1 MAEDRAI
8 IPPQGSEY
16 PDILAPPAMEEVK
29 NSISISPPSEDGH
42 DGRMSRMGDGK
53 ISDHEGQA
61 SPSADFPPTATAVD
75 STGTSSS
82 LSPADIESASSGSP
96 PPQSETVDAATGPP
110 MPTINEGEALSSSQG
125 RNILS
130 NRSSA
135 AGAAG
140 LGGGAGLGNPKV
152 GLGAGVVPAVE
163 GAGAMA
169 GAVAAGKAESGPGFQ
184 KMDHKTTFK
193 HFLASLR
200 IFSYSTLSDRFIL
213 AVSVVAAM
221 CSGAAMPCMNIVF
234 GRVFAS
240 FTGYYHQN
248 GRTLTNEDFR
258 NLILECVRYLVY
270 LFVARFIFCYVA
282 YLGFRIVSLR
292 ISATLR
298 LQYMRAVLSMR
309 VSALDALPPG
319 QTAAVVTMLA
329 STLQQGISE
338 RVAIA
343 VQAAAL
349 VVAAL
354 AVAFSHNWELS
365 LVTCSGVVLIAAV
378 YAATTPLLVRAVNAV
393 QACEVRASAAAAE
406 AFVAVRM
413 VAACGAE
420 HKMARRYDGWVDRGA
435 AEGMR
440 LRPVLALQQAP
451 VFFAI
456 YATFALCF
464 WYALKMYMEGR
475 INTPESMIVVL
486 LCVMMLTGSVSTLT
500 TPIAAAARSANAAA
514 VFYRVIDAP
523 RPKTDGLSGPEAAP
537 LASGDLVLTNVN
549 FAYPTRPLTRVLAN
563 LSVRFPAGKTTAIV
577 GPSGSGKSTVVA
589 LLERWYEMDGDP
601 VGNIGVLWL
610 RNGIV
615 AAGGKPLKEID
626 LYWWRSQIGL
636 VQQEPFLFNDSI
648 FQNVAYGLVGTEW
661 EGVGDEEKTK
671 LGYNTPVG
679 DAGIKLS
686 GGQRQRL
693 AIARAIV
700 RRPRILILDEA
711 TSAIDPAGERVVQ
724 AALEN
729 AARGRTTIAIAHRLS
744 TIRRADNIVVVRAGV
759 AVEQGTHEQLMARGD
774 GGVYFGLATAQQ
786 LGGGAAVGGDGSVG
800 GGVEL
805 ADESPEAG
813 GQESADLRLG
823 EEKKEV
829 GERAA
834 EPLEDSGNPG
844 LLRKVKKTTGAEPKI
859 KRGLLGSFG
868 MLLREQMGH
877 WPWYLVMALGAL
889 GGGAS
894 PALQAWLFANL
905 VTLFQL
911 WGDFARLR
919 AAANFWCLMFVM
931 LATGVGISYFALA
944 WSATRLSFYIIP
956 HYRKEYMR
964 NILLKPISFFDD
976 DANSTGALAAR
987 LATDPAQLQ
996 QLLGMNMGF
1005 VAVSILSVVG
1015 CLAISFYFGWKLTA
1029 VTVVTTLPLILG
1041 AAFFR
1046 VRYEKRLEAMGAA
1059 VFAESAKFATEG
1071 VGAFRTV
1078 SSLTLESAICQR
1090 YRLLLEKHV
1099 REALPRSAASTVLF
1113 ALSDSIALL
1122 CMAFVLWYGGKL
1134 MADHEYLPFQYVV
1147 VYIAVLQGGMGAGQW
1162 LSYAPNIAQ
1171 ATVAANRIVDLRS
1184 TKDDDSQLSSLV
1196 RGDLGQGDKGVKLE
1210 FNNVWFRYPT
1220 RDAPVLNGLDL
1231 TVEKGQ
1237 FAAVVGPSGS
1247 GKTTVIS
1254 LLERFYNATTGSI
1267 SYNGVEISHLC
1278 LRDYRREISLVA
1290 QEACIFDGSIRENI
1304 LLGVEEDQMPAKKLE
1319 EALIQ
1324 ACCDAEIHDFI
1335 TSLPEG
1341 YESVVGTKGVTLS
1354 GGQKQR
1360 LAIARALVRNP
1371 RLLLLDEATSSLDSE
1386 TEKAVQ
1392 AVFEK
1397 TKGSRTM
1404 IVVAHRLA
1412 TVQNADVIFVLG
1424 EGKVVEKGNHASL
1437 LKKKGVYYQMFAP
1450 QVGDVDNNLNR
1461 ADAIISKTH
1470 PSQLEHLDLLVLP
1483 ELAFTGCNFKSL
1495 NEISPFLELSGFGIS
1510 SLWARTTALKH
1521 NCHVVVGYPE
1531 KVDVEPIWPTS
1542 PEYYNSCIMVD
1553 GEGETVGNYRKSFLD
1568 VDERWALEGRD
1579 GFFDEEVDGLG
1590 VIAMGI
1596 CSDINPYKME
1606 APWASFE
1613 FAYHALDSEA
1623 RLVIVTMSW
1632 PTQEDI
1638 GQYSCQPSEPDMAM
1652 VVYWTERLEP
1662 LIRAENDE
1670 ETIVVFCNR
1679 TGTEGDMTYA
1689 GSSAVL
1695 GIKDGEISIYGI
1707 LGRGVKE
1714 LLVVDT
1720 DDPPLA
1726 KLVDSARST
1735 AFETTESTPSPLEQ
1749 DFAALAP
1756 EPLRLTRT
1764 KSPVPS
1770 QEPLK
1775 DSSSNFLKVP
1785 KSSSD
1790 PNHAPQ
1796 KSLPDPKLGAKPV
1809 VAPLHTSFSS
1819 HQTPAMPRPNSHSSQ
1834 QNSPDTTNET
1844 PQTAKLEA
1852 ARLTSPVDQRGPS
1865 IGMRRSAAAQCL
1877 TIDTHVDT
1885 MYRKVTKAEPASAPS
1900 RSHQPGSALSPA
1912 VRLPKSSVL
1921 ISPPLPSDLSSI
1933 NSPLLETPTGPSPLP
1948 DDLRPKWD
1956 FSADSSQYLAGLKP
1970 LSPSRFGRT
1979 HPTTTGFLTSPRT
1992 PETPYPELF
2001 EDAPQEDYSGVW
2013 RRRGKDSSALE
2024 AATDERP
2031 GTRSR
2036 TGSESYRKI
2045 SKTPQPF
2052 KTRDGDDESRRPTE
2066 KFVGDIRHS
2075 SSTPR
2080 RSKGGGRASPRQEL
2094 LKSYRNR
2101 GSDSTCIPIAASPS
2115 VFQTRF
2121 EPEDIRIPP
2130 KSQRTTP
2137 TPMRQKEK
2145 GSISVPTSPGAQL
2158 PHRVRSPP
2166 QQRALRPAPSLPQLT
2181 QKRSKSPA
2189 NLEPPPDLPR
2199 RSKSPQGRSTPS
2211 HATRPDHGGSEVQK
2225 RNGAARARNRSS
2237 TACAASGPMIPPQAA
2252 ETPAQQG
2259 SQIARPHTSQGTR
2272 GRVSPFP
2279 VLPRHARQ
2287 ASQSAAEM
2295 PSMERSSRRS
2305 RSRGEASRTTRG
2317 RSSPRAFGDGAA
2329 DDDEIVATISK
2340 VTRGCPAHSSAA
2352 RGDTAGVHLAADGQM
2367 YSIAFSEGFQSLADV
2382 IVPRVRDGRVVV
2394 EKKRT

>member
-200 IFSYSTLSDRFIL
+200 IFSYSTLGDRFIL
-213 AVSVVAAM
+213 AVSVFAAM

-549 FAYPTRPLTRVLAN
+549 FAYPTRPLARVLTN
-563 LSVRFPAGKTTAIV
+563 LSLRFPAGKTTAIV

-671 LGYNTPVG
+671 LVEEACREAFAEEFITRLPEGYNTPVG

-786 LGGGAAVGGDGSVG
+786 LGGGAAGGGDGSVG

-805 ADESPEAG
+805 ADKSPEADG
-813 GQESADLRLG
+813 HESADLRLG
-823 EEKKEV
+823 EEKEEV

-834 EPLEDSGNPG
+834 ETLGHSGNPG
-844 LLRKVKKTTGAEPKI
+844 LLRKMNKSTGAEPKK

-976 DANSTGALAAR
+976 DANSAGALAAR

-1059 VFAESAKFATEG
+1059 VFAESAKFATES

-1078 SSLTLESAICQR
+1078 SSLTLERAICQR

-1220 RDAPVLNGLDL
+1220 RDVPVLNGLDL

-1278 LRDYRREISLVA
+1278 LPDYLREISLVA

-1341 YESVVGTKGVTLS
+1341 YESVVGTKGVALS

-1424 EGKVVEKGNHASL
+1424 EGKVVEKGNHATL
-1437 LKKKGVYYQMFAP
+1437 LKMRGIYYQMC
-1450 QVGDVDNNLNR
+1450 Q
-1461 ADAIISKTH
+1461 
-1470 PSQLEHLDLLVLP
+1470 SQ
-1483 ELAFTGCNFKSL
+1483 
-1495 NEISPFLELSGFGIS
+1495 
-1510 SLWARTTALKH
+1510 
-1521 NCHVVVGYPE
+1521 
-1531 KVDVEPIWPTS
+1531 
-1542 PEYYNSCIMVD
+1542 
-1553 GEGETVGNYRKSFLD
+1553 
-1568 VDERWALEGRD
+1568 
-1579 GFFDEEVDGLG
+1579 
-1590 VIAMGI
+1590 
-1596 CSDINPYKME
+1596 
-1606 APWASFE
+1606 
-1613 FAYHALDSEA
+1613 ALD
-1623 RLVIVTMSW
+1623 
-1632 PTQEDI
+1632 
-1638 GQYSCQPSEPDMAM
+1638 G
-1652 VVYWTERLEP
+1652 
-1662 LIRAENDE
+1662 
-1670 ETIVVFCNR
+1670 
-1679 TGTEGDMTYA
+1679 
-1689 GSSAVL
+1689 
-1695 GIKDGEISIYGI
+1695 
-1707 LGRGVKE
+1707 
-1714 LLVVDT
+1714 
-1720 DDPPLA
+1720 
-1726 KLVDSARST
+1726 
-1735 AFETTESTPSPLEQ
+1735 
-1749 DFAALAP
+1749 
-1756 EPLRLTRT
+1756 
-1764 KSPVPS
+1764 
-1770 QEPLK
+1770 
-1775 DSSSNFLKVP
+1775 
-1785 KSSSD
+1785 
-1790 PNHAPQ
+1790 
-1796 KSLPDPKLGAKPV
+1796 
-1809 VAPLHTSFSS
+1809 
-1819 HQTPAMPRPNSHSSQ
+1819 
-1834 QNSPDTTNET
+1834 
-1844 PQTAKLEA
+1844 
-1852 ARLTSPVDQRGPS
+1852 
-1865 IGMRRSAAAQCL
+1865 
-1877 TIDTHVDT
+1877 
-1885 MYRKVTKAEPASAPS
+1885 
-1900 RSHQPGSALSPA
+1900 
-1912 VRLPKSSVL
+1912 
-1921 ISPPLPSDLSSI
+1921 
-1933 NSPLLETPTGPSPLP
+1933 
-1948 DDLRPKWD
+1948 
-1956 FSADSSQYLAGLKP
+1956 
-1970 LSPSRFGRT
+1970 
-1979 HPTTTGFLTSPRT
+1979 
-1992 PETPYPELF
+1992 
-2001 EDAPQEDYSGVW
+2001 
-2013 RRRGKDSSALE
+2013 
-2024 AATDERP
+2024 
-2031 GTRSR
+2031 
-2036 TGSESYRKI
+2036 
-2045 SKTPQPF
+2045 
-2052 KTRDGDDESRRPTE
+2052 
-2066 KFVGDIRHS
+2066 
-2075 SSTPR
+2075 
-2080 RSKGGGRASPRQEL
+2080 
-2094 LKSYRNR
+2094 
-2101 GSDSTCIPIAASPS
+2101 
-2115 VFQTRF
+2115 
-2121 EPEDIRIPP
+2121 
-2130 KSQRTTP
+2130 
-2137 TPMRQKEK
+2137 
-2145 GSISVPTSPGAQL
+2145 
-2158 PHRVRSPP
+2158 
-2166 QQRALRPAPSLPQLT
+2166 
-2181 QKRSKSPA
+2181 
-2189 NLEPPPDLPR
+2189 
-2199 RSKSPQGRSTPS
+2199 
-2211 HATRPDHGGSEVQK
+2211 
-2225 RNGAARARNRSS
+2225 
-2237 TACAASGPMIPPQAA
+2237 
-2252 ETPAQQG
+2252 
-2259 SQIARPHTSQGTR
+2259 
-2272 GRVSPFP
+2272 
-2279 VLPRHARQ
+2279 
-2287 ASQSAAEM
+2287 
-2295 PSMERSSRRS
+2295 
-2305 RSRGEASRTTRG
+2305 
-2317 RSSPRAFGDGAA
+2317 
-2329 DDDEIVATISK
+2329 
-2340 VTRGCPAHSSAA
+2340 
-2352 RGDTAGVHLAADGQM
+2352 
-2367 YSIAFSEGFQSLADV
+2367 
-2382 IVPRVRDGRVVV
+2382 
-2394 EKKRT
+2394 

>member
-200 IFSYSTLSDRFIL
+200 IFSYSTLGDRFIL
-213 AVSVVAAM
+213 AVSVFAAM

-338 RVAIA
+338 RAAIA

-549 FAYPTRPLTRVLAN
+549 FAYPTRPLARVLTN
-563 LSVRFPAGKTTAIV
+563 LSLRFPAGKTTAIV

-671 LGYNTPVG
+671 LVEEACREAFAEEFITRLPEGYNTLVG

-786 LGGGAAVGGDGSVG
+786 LGGGAAGGDDGSVG

-805 ADESPEAG
+805 GDESAEAG

-829 GERAA
+829 GKRVA
-834 EPLEDSGNPG
+834 ETLGHSGNPG
-844 LLRKVKKTTGAEPKI
+844 LLRKVKKTTGAESKK

-1059 VFAESAKFATEG
+1059 VFAESAKFATEC

-1210 FNNVWFRYPT
+1210 FKNVWFRYPT

-1341 YESVVGTKGVTLS
+1341 YESVVGTKGVALS

-1437 LKKKGVYYQMFAP
+1437 LKKKGVYYQMGTSNVCPVNA
-1450 QVGDVDNNLNR
+1450 
-1461 ADAIISKTH
+1461 
-1470 PSQLEHLDLLVLP
+1470 LD
-1483 ELAFTGCNFKSL
+1483 ETILAFLDALLSPTAAVRDLSREEPRPSLITGWK
-1495 NEISPFLELSGFGIS
+1495 
-1510 SLWARTTALKH
+1510 T
-1521 NCHVVVGYPE
+1521 
-1531 KVDVEPIWPTS
+1531 
-1542 PEYYNSCIMVD
+1542 
-1553 GEGETVGNYRKSFLD
+1553 
-1568 VDERWALEGRD
+1568 
-1579 GFFDEEVDGLG
+1579 GLG
-1590 VIAMGI
+1590 
-1596 CSDINPYKME
+1596 
-1606 APWASFE
+1606 
-1613 FAYHALDSEA
+1613 
-1623 RLVIVTMSW
+1623 
-1632 PTQEDI
+1632 
-1638 GQYSCQPSEPDMAM
+1638 
-1652 VVYWTERLEP
+1652 
-1662 LIRAENDE
+1662 
-1670 ETIVVFCNR
+1670 
-1679 TGTEGDMTYA
+1679 
-1689 GSSAVL
+1689 
-1695 GIKDGEISIYGI
+1695 
-1707 LGRGVKE
+1707 
-1714 LLVVDT
+1714 
-1720 DDPPLA
+1720 
-1726 KLVDSARST
+1726 
-1735 AFETTESTPSPLEQ
+1735 
-1749 DFAALAP
+1749 
-1756 EPLRLTRT
+1756 
-1764 KSPVPS
+1764 
-1770 QEPLK
+1770 
-1775 DSSSNFLKVP
+1775 
-1785 KSSSD
+1785 
-1790 PNHAPQ
+1790 
-1796 KSLPDPKLGAKPV
+1796 
-1809 VAPLHTSFSS
+1809 
-1819 HQTPAMPRPNSHSSQ
+1819 
-1834 QNSPDTTNET
+1834 
-1844 PQTAKLEA
+1844 
-1852 ARLTSPVDQRGPS
+1852 
-1865 IGMRRSAAAQCL
+1865 
-1877 TIDTHVDT
+1877 
-1885 MYRKVTKAEPASAPS
+1885 
-1900 RSHQPGSALSPA
+1900 
-1912 VRLPKSSVL
+1912 
-1921 ISPPLPSDLSSI
+1921 
-1933 NSPLLETPTGPSPLP
+1933 
-1948 DDLRPKWD
+1948 
-1956 FSADSSQYLAGLKP
+1956 
-1970 LSPSRFGRT
+1970 
-1979 HPTTTGFLTSPRT
+1979 
-1992 PETPYPELF
+1992 
-2001 EDAPQEDYSGVW
+2001 
-2013 RRRGKDSSALE
+2013 
-2024 AATDERP
+2024 
-2031 GTRSR
+2031 
-2036 TGSESYRKI
+2036 
-2045 SKTPQPF
+2045 F
-2052 KTRDGDDESRRPTE
+2052 KT
-2066 KFVGDIRHS
+2066 
-2075 SSTPR
+2075 
-2080 RSKGGGRASPRQEL
+2080 GRAA
-2094 LKSYRNR
+2094 Y
-2101 GSDSTCIPIAASPS
+2101 GCI
-2115 VFQTRF
+2115 
-2121 EPEDIRIPP
+2121 
-2130 KSQRTTP
+2130 
-2137 TPMRQKEK
+2137 
-2145 GSISVPTSPGAQL
+2145 
-2158 PHRVRSPP
+2158 
-2166 QQRALRPAPSLPQLT
+2166 
-2181 QKRSKSPA
+2181 
-2189 NLEPPPDLPR
+2189 
-2199 RSKSPQGRSTPS
+2199 
-2211 HATRPDHGGSEVQK
+2211 
-2225 RNGAARARNRSS
+2225 
-2237 TACAASGPMIPPQAA
+2237 
-2252 ETPAQQG
+2252 
-2259 SQIARPHTSQGTR
+2259 
-2272 GRVSPFP
+2272 
-2279 VLPRHARQ
+2279 
-2287 ASQSAAEM
+2287 
-2295 PSMERSSRRS
+2295 
-2305 RSRGEASRTTRG
+2305 
-2317 RSSPRAFGDGAA
+2317 
-2329 DDDEIVATISK
+2329 
-2340 VTRGCPAHSSAA
+2340 
-2352 RGDTAGVHLAADGQM
+2352 
-2367 YSIAFSEGFQSLADV
+2367 
-2382 IVPRVRDGRVVV
+2382 
-2394 EKKRT
+2394 

>member
-8 IPPQGSEY
+8 IPPQGSEN

-42 DGRMSRMGDGK
+42 DGRMSCMGDGK

-61 SPSADFPPTATAVD
+61 SASADFPPTATAVD

-82 LSPADIESASSGSP
+82 LSLADTESASSGSP
-96 PPQSETVDAATGPP
+96 PPQSETVDTATGPP
-110 MPTINEGEALSSSQG
+110 MPTINEGEALSSSAPNSPHEGTKNAANGISATTPSPLQPLQSNPVIPSTQSSSATLAPGTTSQG

-135 AGAAG
+135 AGAAR
-140 LGGGAGLGNPKV
+140 LGVGAGLGNPKV
-152 GLGAGVVPAVE
+152 GLGAGVLPAAE
-163 GAGAMA
+163 GAGVMA

-193 HFLASLR
+193 HFLA
-200 IFSYSTLSDRFIL
+200 I
-213 AVSVVAAM
+213 
-221 CSGAAMPCMNIVF
+221 F

-319 QTAAVVTMLA
+319 QTAAV
-329 STLQQGISE
+329 
-338 RVAIA
+338 
-343 VQAAAL
+343 
-349 VVAAL
+349 
-354 AVAFSHNWELS
+354 
-365 LVTCSGVVLIAAV
+365 
-378 YAATTPLLVRAVNAV
+378 
-393 QACEVRASAAAAE
+393 
-406 AFVAVRM
+406 
-413 VAACGAE
+413 
-420 HKMARRYDGWVDRGA
+420 
-435 AEGMR
+435 
-440 LRPVLALQQAP
+440 
-451 VFFAI
+451 
-456 YATFALCF
+456 
-464 WYALKMYMEGR
+464 MYMEGR

-523 RPKTDGLSGPEAAP
+523 RPKTGGLSGPEAAP

-786 LGGGAAVGGDGSVG
+786 LGGGAAGGGDGSVG

-829 GERAA
+829 GERVA
-834 EPLEDSGNPG
+834 ETLGHSGNPG
-844 LLRKVKKTTGAEPKI
+844 LLRKVKKTTGAEPKK

-911 WGDFARLR
+911 WGDFAKLR

-964 NILLKPISFFDD
+964 NMLLKPISFFDD

-1005 VAVSILSVVG
+1005 VAVSVLSVVG

-1231 TVEKGQ
+1231 TVRSYAVKLKHKQSTCLVLIANSQVEKGQ

-1341 YESVVGTKGVTLS
+1341 YESVVGTKGVALS
-1354 GGQKQR
+1354 GGQRQR

-1437 LKKKGVYYQMFAP
+1437 LKKKGVYYQMS
-1450 QVGDVDNNLNR
+1450 DVTAWPKPET
-1461 ADAIISKTH
+1461 ADA
-1470 PSQLEHLDLLVLP
+1470 
-1483 ELAFTGCNFKSL
+1483 
-1495 NEISPFLELSGFGIS
+1495 
-1510 SLWARTTALKH
+1510 
-1521 NCHVVVGYPE
+1521 
-1531 KVDVEPIWPTS
+1531 
-1542 PEYYNSCIMVD
+1542 YYKN
-1553 GEGETVGNYRKSFLD
+1553 
-1568 VDERWALEGRD
+1568 
-1579 GFFDEEVDGLG
+1579 
-1590 VIAMGI
+1590 
-1596 CSDINPYKME
+1596 
-1606 APWASFE
+1606 
-1613 FAYHALDSEA
+1613 
-1623 RLVIVTMSW
+1623 
-1632 PTQEDI
+1632 
-1638 GQYSCQPSEPDMAM
+1638 
-1652 VVYWTERLEP
+1652 
-1662 LIRAENDE
+1662 
-1670 ETIVVFCNR
+1670 
-1679 TGTEGDMTYA
+1679 
-1689 GSSAVL
+1689 
-1695 GIKDGEISIYGI
+1695 
-1707 LGRGVKE
+1707 
-1714 LLVVDT
+1714 
-1720 DDPPLA
+1720 
-1726 KLVDSARST
+1726 
-1735 AFETTESTPSPLEQ
+1735 
-1749 DFAALAP
+1749 
-1756 EPLRLTRT
+1756 
-1764 KSPVPS
+1764 
-1770 QEPLK
+1770 
-1775 DSSSNFLKVP
+1775 
-1785 KSSSD
+1785 
-1790 PNHAPQ
+1790 
-1796 KSLPDPKLGAKPV
+1796 
-1809 VAPLHTSFSS
+1809 
-1819 HQTPAMPRPNSHSSQ
+1819 
-1834 QNSPDTTNET
+1834 
-1844 PQTAKLEA
+1844 
-1852 ARLTSPVDQRGPS
+1852 
-1865 IGMRRSAAAQCL
+1865 
-1877 TIDTHVDT
+1877 
-1885 MYRKVTKAEPASAPS
+1885 
-1900 RSHQPGSALSPA
+1900 
-1912 VRLPKSSVL
+1912 
-1921 ISPPLPSDLSSI
+1921 
-1933 NSPLLETPTGPSPLP
+1933 
-1948 DDLRPKWD
+1948 
-1956 FSADSSQYLAGLKP
+1956 
-1970 LSPSRFGRT
+1970 
-1979 HPTTTGFLTSPRT
+1979 
-1992 PETPYPELF
+1992 
-2001 EDAPQEDYSGVW
+2001 
-2013 RRRGKDSSALE
+2013 
-2024 AATDERP
+2024 
-2031 GTRSR
+2031 
-2036 TGSESYRKI
+2036 
-2045 SKTPQPF
+2045 
-2052 KTRDGDDESRRPTE
+2052 
-2066 KFVGDIRHS
+2066 
-2075 SSTPR
+2075 
-2080 RSKGGGRASPRQEL
+2080 
-2094 LKSYRNR
+2094 
-2101 GSDSTCIPIAASPS
+2101 
-2115 VFQTRF
+2115 
-2121 EPEDIRIPP
+2121 
-2130 KSQRTTP
+2130 
-2137 TPMRQKEK
+2137 
-2145 GSISVPTSPGAQL
+2145 
-2158 PHRVRSPP
+2158 
-2166 QQRALRPAPSLPQLT
+2166 
-2181 QKRSKSPA
+2181 
-2189 NLEPPPDLPR
+2189 
-2199 RSKSPQGRSTPS
+2199 
-2211 HATRPDHGGSEVQK
+2211 
-2225 RNGAARARNRSS
+2225 
-2237 TACAASGPMIPPQAA
+2237 
-2252 ETPAQQG
+2252 
-2259 SQIARPHTSQGTR
+2259 
-2272 GRVSPFP
+2272 
-2279 VLPRHARQ
+2279 
-2287 ASQSAAEM
+2287 
-2295 PSMERSSRRS
+2295 
-2305 RSRGEASRTTRG
+2305 
-2317 RSSPRAFGDGAA
+2317 
-2329 DDDEIVATISK
+2329 TIS
-2340 VTRGCPAHSSAA
+2340 
-2352 RGDTAGVHLAADGQM
+2352 
-2367 YSIAFSEGFQSLADV
+2367 
-2382 IVPRVRDGRVVV
+2382 
-2394 EKKRT
+2394 

>member
-338 RVAIA
+338 RAAIA

-549 FAYPTRPLTRVLAN
+549 FAYPTRPLARVLTN
-563 LSVRFPAGKTTAIV
+563 LSLRFPAGKTTAIV

-671 LGYNTPVG
+671 LVEEACREAFAEEFITRLPEGYNTLVG

-786 LGGGAAVGGDGSVG
+786 LGGGAGGGGDGSVG

-805 ADESPEAG
+805 GDESAEAG

-829 GERAA
+829 GKRVA
-834 EPLEDSGNPG
+834 ETLGHSGNPG
-844 LLRKVKKTTGAEPKI
+844 LLRKVKKTTGAESKK

-1184 TKDDDSQLSSLV
+1184 TGDDDSQLSSLV
-1196 RGDLGQGDKGVKLE
+1196 RGDLDQGDKGVKLE
-1210 FNNVWFRYPT
+1210 FKNVWFRYPT

-1341 YESVVGTKGVTLS
+1341 YESVVGTKGVALS

-1371 RLLLLDEATSSLDSE
+1371 KLLLLDEATSSLDSE

-1437 LKKKGVYYQMFAP
+1437 LKKKGVYYQMC
-1450 QVGDVDNNLNR
+1450 Q
-1461 ADAIISKTH
+1461 
-1470 PSQLEHLDLLVLP
+1470 SQLLD
-1483 ELAFTGCNFKSL
+1483 
-1495 NEISPFLELSGFGIS
+1495 
-1510 SLWARTTALKH
+1510 R
-1521 NCHVVVGYPE
+1521 
-1531 KVDVEPIWPTS
+1531 
-1542 PEYYNSCIMVD
+1542 
-1553 GEGETVGNYRKSFLD
+1553 
-1568 VDERWALEGRD
+1568 
-1579 GFFDEEVDGLG
+1579 
-1590 VIAMGI
+1590 
-1596 CSDINPYKME
+1596 
-1606 APWASFE
+1606 
-1613 FAYHALDSEA
+1613 
-1623 RLVIVTMSW
+1623 
-1632 PTQEDI
+1632 
-1638 GQYSCQPSEPDMAM
+1638 
-1652 VVYWTERLEP
+1652 
-1662 LIRAENDE
+1662 
-1670 ETIVVFCNR
+1670 
-1679 TGTEGDMTYA
+1679 
-1689 GSSAVL
+1689 
-1695 GIKDGEISIYGI
+1695 
-1707 LGRGVKE
+1707 
-1714 LLVVDT
+1714 
-1720 DDPPLA
+1720 
-1726 KLVDSARST
+1726 
-1735 AFETTESTPSPLEQ
+1735 
-1749 DFAALAP
+1749 
-1756 EPLRLTRT
+1756 
-1764 KSPVPS
+1764 
-1770 QEPLK
+1770 
-1775 DSSSNFLKVP
+1775 
-1785 KSSSD
+1785 
-1790 PNHAPQ
+1790 
-1796 KSLPDPKLGAKPV
+1796 
-1809 VAPLHTSFSS
+1809 
-1819 HQTPAMPRPNSHSSQ
+1819 
-1834 QNSPDTTNET
+1834 
-1844 PQTAKLEA
+1844 
-1852 ARLTSPVDQRGPS
+1852 
-1865 IGMRRSAAAQCL
+1865 
-1877 TIDTHVDT
+1877 
-1885 MYRKVTKAEPASAPS
+1885 
-1900 RSHQPGSALSPA
+1900 
-1912 VRLPKSSVL
+1912 
-1921 ISPPLPSDLSSI
+1921 
-1933 NSPLLETPTGPSPLP
+1933 
-1948 DDLRPKWD
+1948 
-1956 FSADSSQYLAGLKP
+1956 
-1970 LSPSRFGRT
+1970 
-1979 HPTTTGFLTSPRT
+1979 
-1992 PETPYPELF
+1992 
-2001 EDAPQEDYSGVW
+2001 
-2013 RRRGKDSSALE
+2013 
-2024 AATDERP
+2024 
-2031 GTRSR
+2031 
-2036 TGSESYRKI
+2036 
-2045 SKTPQPF
+2045 
-2052 KTRDGDDESRRPTE
+2052 
-2066 KFVGDIRHS
+2066 
-2075 SSTPR
+2075 
-2080 RSKGGGRASPRQEL
+2080 
-2094 LKSYRNR
+2094 
-2101 GSDSTCIPIAASPS
+2101 
-2115 VFQTRF
+2115 
-2121 EPEDIRIPP
+2121 
-2130 KSQRTTP
+2130 
-2137 TPMRQKEK
+2137 
-2145 GSISVPTSPGAQL
+2145 
-2158 PHRVRSPP
+2158 
-2166 QQRALRPAPSLPQLT
+2166 
-2181 QKRSKSPA
+2181 
-2189 NLEPPPDLPR
+2189 
-2199 RSKSPQGRSTPS
+2199 
-2211 HATRPDHGGSEVQK
+2211 
-2225 RNGAARARNRSS
+2225 
-2237 TACAASGPMIPPQAA
+2237 
-2252 ETPAQQG
+2252 
-2259 SQIARPHTSQGTR
+2259 
-2272 GRVSPFP
+2272 
-2279 VLPRHARQ
+2279 
-2287 ASQSAAEM
+2287 
-2295 PSMERSSRRS
+2295 
-2305 RSRGEASRTTRG
+2305 
-2317 RSSPRAFGDGAA
+2317 
-2329 DDDEIVATISK
+2329 
-2340 VTRGCPAHSSAA
+2340 
-2352 RGDTAGVHLAADGQM
+2352 
-2367 YSIAFSEGFQSLADV
+2367 
-2382 IVPRVRDGRVVV
+2382 
-2394 EKKRT
+2394 

>member
-354 AVAFSHNWELS
+354 AVAFSRNWELS

-406 AFVAVRM
+406 AFAAVRM

-435 AEGMR
+435 VEGMR

-549 FAYPTRPLTRVLAN
+549 FAYPTRPLARVLTN
-563 LSVRFPAGKTTAIV
+563 LSLRFPAGKTTAIV

-671 LGYNTPVG
+671 LGYNTLVG

-786 LGGGAAVGGDGSVG
+786 LGGGAAGGDDGSVG

-805 ADESPEAG
+805 GDESAEAG

-829 GERAA
+829 GKRVA
-834 EPLEDSGNPG
+834 ETLGHSGNPG
-844 LLRKVKKTTGAEPKI
+844 LLRKVKKTTGAESKK

-1059 VFAESAKFATEG
+1059 VFAESAKFATEC

-1210 FNNVWFRYPT
+1210 FKNVWFRYPT

-1341 YESVVGTKGVTLS
+1341 YESVVGTKGVALS

-1437 LKKKGVYYQMFAP
+1437 LKKKGVYYQMQGTSNVCPVNA
-1450 QVGDVDNNLNR
+1450 
-1461 ADAIISKTH
+1461 
-1470 PSQLEHLDLLVLP
+1470 LD
-1483 ELAFTGCNFKSL
+1483 ETILAFLDALLSPTAAVRDLSREEPRPSLITGWK
-1495 NEISPFLELSGFGIS
+1495 
-1510 SLWARTTALKH
+1510 T
-1521 NCHVVVGYPE
+1521 
-1531 KVDVEPIWPTS
+1531 
-1542 PEYYNSCIMVD
+1542 
-1553 GEGETVGNYRKSFLD
+1553 
-1568 VDERWALEGRD
+1568 
-1579 GFFDEEVDGLG
+1579 GLG
-1590 VIAMGI
+1590 
-1596 CSDINPYKME
+1596 
-1606 APWASFE
+1606 
-1613 FAYHALDSEA
+1613 
-1623 RLVIVTMSW
+1623 
-1632 PTQEDI
+1632 
-1638 GQYSCQPSEPDMAM
+1638 
-1652 VVYWTERLEP
+1652 
-1662 LIRAENDE
+1662 
-1670 ETIVVFCNR
+1670 
-1679 TGTEGDMTYA
+1679 
-1689 GSSAVL
+1689 
-1695 GIKDGEISIYGI
+1695 
-1707 LGRGVKE
+1707 
-1714 LLVVDT
+1714 
-1720 DDPPLA
+1720 
-1726 KLVDSARST
+1726 
-1735 AFETTESTPSPLEQ
+1735 
-1749 DFAALAP
+1749 
-1756 EPLRLTRT
+1756 
-1764 KSPVPS
+1764 
-1770 QEPLK
+1770 
-1775 DSSSNFLKVP
+1775 
-1785 KSSSD
+1785 
-1790 PNHAPQ
+1790 
-1796 KSLPDPKLGAKPV
+1796 
-1809 VAPLHTSFSS
+1809 
-1819 HQTPAMPRPNSHSSQ
+1819 
-1834 QNSPDTTNET
+1834 
-1844 PQTAKLEA
+1844 
-1852 ARLTSPVDQRGPS
+1852 
-1865 IGMRRSAAAQCL
+1865 
-1877 TIDTHVDT
+1877 
-1885 MYRKVTKAEPASAPS
+1885 
-1900 RSHQPGSALSPA
+1900 
-1912 VRLPKSSVL
+1912 
-1921 ISPPLPSDLSSI
+1921 
-1933 NSPLLETPTGPSPLP
+1933 
-1948 DDLRPKWD
+1948 
-1956 FSADSSQYLAGLKP
+1956 
-1970 LSPSRFGRT
+1970 
-1979 HPTTTGFLTSPRT
+1979 
-1992 PETPYPELF
+1992 
-2001 EDAPQEDYSGVW
+2001 
-2013 RRRGKDSSALE
+2013 
-2024 AATDERP
+2024 
-2031 GTRSR
+2031 
-2036 TGSESYRKI
+2036 
-2045 SKTPQPF
+2045 F
-2052 KTRDGDDESRRPTE
+2052 KT
-2066 KFVGDIRHS
+2066 
-2075 SSTPR
+2075 
-2080 RSKGGGRASPRQEL
+2080 GRAA
-2094 LKSYRNR
+2094 Y
-2101 GSDSTCIPIAASPS
+2101 GCI
-2115 VFQTRF
+2115 
-2121 EPEDIRIPP
+2121 
-2130 KSQRTTP
+2130 
-2137 TPMRQKEK
+2137 
-2145 GSISVPTSPGAQL
+2145 
-2158 PHRVRSPP
+2158 
-2166 QQRALRPAPSLPQLT
+2166 
-2181 QKRSKSPA
+2181 
-2189 NLEPPPDLPR
+2189 
-2199 RSKSPQGRSTPS
+2199 
-2211 HATRPDHGGSEVQK
+2211 
-2225 RNGAARARNRSS
+2225 
-2237 TACAASGPMIPPQAA
+2237 
-2252 ETPAQQG
+2252 
-2259 SQIARPHTSQGTR
+2259 
-2272 GRVSPFP
+2272 
-2279 VLPRHARQ
+2279 
-2287 ASQSAAEM
+2287 
-2295 PSMERSSRRS
+2295 
-2305 RSRGEASRTTRG
+2305 
-2317 RSSPRAFGDGAA
+2317 
-2329 DDDEIVATISK
+2329 
-2340 VTRGCPAHSSAA
+2340 
-2352 RGDTAGVHLAADGQM
+2352 
-2367 YSIAFSEGFQSLADV
+2367 
-2382 IVPRVRDGRVVV
+2382 
-2394 EKKRT
+2394 

>member
-42 DGRMSRMGDGK
+42 DSRMSRMGDGK

-200 IFSYSTLSDRFIL
+200 IFSYSTLGDRFIL
-213 AVSVVAAM
+213 AVSVFAAM

-338 RVAIA
+338 RAAIA

-549 FAYPTRPLTRVLAN
+549 FAYPTRPLARVLTN
-563 LSVRFPAGKTTAIV
+563 LSLRFPAGKTTAIV

-671 LGYNTPVG
+671 LVEEACREAFAEEFITRLPEGYNTLVG

-786 LGGGAAVGGDGSVG
+786 LGGGAAGGDDGSVG

-805 ADESPEAG
+805 GDESAEAG

-829 GERAA
+829 GKRVA
-834 EPLEDSGNPG
+834 ETLGHSGNPG
-844 LLRKVKKTTGAEPKI
+844 LLRKVKKTTGAESKK

-1059 VFAESAKFATEG
+1059 VFAESAKFATEC

-1210 FNNVWFRYPT
+1210 FKNVWFRYPT

-1341 YESVVGTKGVTLS
+1341 YESVVGTKGVALS

-1437 LKKKGVYYQMFAP
+1437 LKKKGVYYQMQGTSNVCPVNA
-1450 QVGDVDNNLNR
+1450 
-1461 ADAIISKTH
+1461 
-1470 PSQLEHLDLLVLP
+1470 LD
-1483 ELAFTGCNFKSL
+1483 ETILAFLDALLSPTAAVRDLSREEPRPSLITGWK
-1495 NEISPFLELSGFGIS
+1495 
-1510 SLWARTTALKH
+1510 T
-1521 NCHVVVGYPE
+1521 
-1531 KVDVEPIWPTS
+1531 
-1542 PEYYNSCIMVD
+1542 
-1553 GEGETVGNYRKSFLD
+1553 
-1568 VDERWALEGRD
+1568 
-1579 GFFDEEVDGLG
+1579 GLG
-1590 VIAMGI
+1590 
-1596 CSDINPYKME
+1596 
-1606 APWASFE
+1606 
-1613 FAYHALDSEA
+1613 
-1623 RLVIVTMSW
+1623 
-1632 PTQEDI
+1632 
-1638 GQYSCQPSEPDMAM
+1638 
-1652 VVYWTERLEP
+1652 
-1662 LIRAENDE
+1662 
-1670 ETIVVFCNR
+1670 
-1679 TGTEGDMTYA
+1679 
-1689 GSSAVL
+1689 
-1695 GIKDGEISIYGI
+1695 
-1707 LGRGVKE
+1707 
-1714 LLVVDT
+1714 
-1720 DDPPLA
+1720 
-1726 KLVDSARST
+1726 
-1735 AFETTESTPSPLEQ
+1735 
-1749 DFAALAP
+1749 
-1756 EPLRLTRT
+1756 
-1764 KSPVPS
+1764 
-1770 QEPLK
+1770 
-1775 DSSSNFLKVP
+1775 
-1785 KSSSD
+1785 
-1790 PNHAPQ
+1790 
-1796 KSLPDPKLGAKPV
+1796 
-1809 VAPLHTSFSS
+1809 
-1819 HQTPAMPRPNSHSSQ
+1819 
-1834 QNSPDTTNET
+1834 
-1844 PQTAKLEA
+1844 
-1852 ARLTSPVDQRGPS
+1852 
-1865 IGMRRSAAAQCL
+1865 
-1877 TIDTHVDT
+1877 
-1885 MYRKVTKAEPASAPS
+1885 
-1900 RSHQPGSALSPA
+1900 
-1912 VRLPKSSVL
+1912 
-1921 ISPPLPSDLSSI
+1921 
-1933 NSPLLETPTGPSPLP
+1933 
-1948 DDLRPKWD
+1948 
-1956 FSADSSQYLAGLKP
+1956 
-1970 LSPSRFGRT
+1970 
-1979 HPTTTGFLTSPRT
+1979 
-1992 PETPYPELF
+1992 
-2001 EDAPQEDYSGVW
+2001 
-2013 RRRGKDSSALE
+2013 
-2024 AATDERP
+2024 
-2031 GTRSR
+2031 
-2036 TGSESYRKI
+2036 
-2045 SKTPQPF
+2045 F
-2052 KTRDGDDESRRPTE
+2052 KT
-2066 KFVGDIRHS
+2066 
-2075 SSTPR
+2075 
-2080 RSKGGGRASPRQEL
+2080 GRAA
-2094 LKSYRNR
+2094 Y
-2101 GSDSTCIPIAASPS
+2101 GCI
-2115 VFQTRF
+2115 
-2121 EPEDIRIPP
+2121 
-2130 KSQRTTP
+2130 
-2137 TPMRQKEK
+2137 
-2145 GSISVPTSPGAQL
+2145 
-2158 PHRVRSPP
+2158 
-2166 QQRALRPAPSLPQLT
+2166 
-2181 QKRSKSPA
+2181 
-2189 NLEPPPDLPR
+2189 
-2199 RSKSPQGRSTPS
+2199 
-2211 HATRPDHGGSEVQK
+2211 
-2225 RNGAARARNRSS
+2225 
-2237 TACAASGPMIPPQAA
+2237 
-2252 ETPAQQG
+2252 
-2259 SQIARPHTSQGTR
+2259 
-2272 GRVSPFP
+2272 
-2279 VLPRHARQ
+2279 
-2287 ASQSAAEM
+2287 
-2295 PSMERSSRRS
+2295 
-2305 RSRGEASRTTRG
+2305 
-2317 RSSPRAFGDGAA
+2317 
-2329 DDDEIVATISK
+2329 
-2340 VTRGCPAHSSAA
+2340 
-2352 RGDTAGVHLAADGQM
+2352 
-2367 YSIAFSEGFQSLADV
+2367 
-2382 IVPRVRDGRVVV
+2382 
-2394 EKKRT
+2394 

>member
-1 MAEDRAI
+1 
-8 IPPQGSEY
+8 
-16 PDILAPPAMEEVK
+16 
-29 NSISISPPSEDGH
+29 
-42 DGRMSRMGDGK
+42 
-53 ISDHEGQA
+53 
-61 SPSADFPPTATAVD
+61 
-75 STGTSSS
+75 
-82 LSPADIESASSGSP
+82 
-96 PPQSETVDAATGPP
+96 
-110 MPTINEGEALSSSQG
+110 
-125 RNILS
+125 
-130 NRSSA
+130 
-135 AGAAG
+135 
-140 LGGGAGLGNPKV
+140 
-152 GLGAGVVPAVE
+152 
-163 GAGAMA
+163 
-169 GAVAAGKAESGPGFQ
+169 
-184 KMDHKTTFK
+184 
-193 HFLASLR
+193 
-200 IFSYSTLSDRFIL
+200 
-213 AVSVVAAM
+213 M

-406 AFVAVRM
+406 AFAAVRM

-549 FAYPTRPLTRVLAN
+549 FAYPTRPLARVLTN
-563 LSVRFPAGKTTAIV
+563 LSLRFPAGKTTAIV

-786 LGGGAAVGGDGSVG
+786 LGGGAGGGGDGSVG

-805 ADESPEAG
+805 GDESAEAG

-829 GERAA
+829 GKRVA
-834 EPLEDSGNPG
+834 ETLGHSGNPG
-844 LLRKVKKTTGAEPKI
+844 LLRKVKKTTGAESKK

-1171 ATVAANRIVDLRS
+1171 ATVAANRILDLRS
-1184 TKDDDSQLSSLV
+1184 TGDDDSQLSSLL

-1210 FNNVWFRYPT
+1210 FKNVWFRYPT
-1220 RDAPVLNGLDL
+1220 RDVPVLNGLDL

-1341 YESVVGTKGVTLS
+1341 YESVVGTKGVALS

-1437 LKKKGVYYQMFAP
+1437 LKKKGVYYQMQGTSNVCPVNA
-1450 QVGDVDNNLNR
+1450 
-1461 ADAIISKTH
+1461 
-1470 PSQLEHLDLLVLP
+1470 LD
-1483 ELAFTGCNFKSL
+1483 ETILAFLDALLSPTAAVRDLSREEPRPSLITGWK
-1495 NEISPFLELSGFGIS
+1495 
-1510 SLWARTTALKH
+1510 T
-1521 NCHVVVGYPE
+1521 
-1531 KVDVEPIWPTS
+1531 
-1542 PEYYNSCIMVD
+1542 
-1553 GEGETVGNYRKSFLD
+1553 
-1568 VDERWALEGRD
+1568 
-1579 GFFDEEVDGLG
+1579 GLG
-1590 VIAMGI
+1590 
-1596 CSDINPYKME
+1596 
-1606 APWASFE
+1606 
-1613 FAYHALDSEA
+1613 
-1623 RLVIVTMSW
+1623 
-1632 PTQEDI
+1632 
-1638 GQYSCQPSEPDMAM
+1638 
-1652 VVYWTERLEP
+1652 
-1662 LIRAENDE
+1662 
-1670 ETIVVFCNR
+1670 
-1679 TGTEGDMTYA
+1679 
-1689 GSSAVL
+1689 
-1695 GIKDGEISIYGI
+1695 
-1707 LGRGVKE
+1707 
-1714 LLVVDT
+1714 
-1720 DDPPLA
+1720 
-1726 KLVDSARST
+1726 
-1735 AFETTESTPSPLEQ
+1735 
-1749 DFAALAP
+1749 
-1756 EPLRLTRT
+1756 
-1764 KSPVPS
+1764 
-1770 QEPLK
+1770 
-1775 DSSSNFLKVP
+1775 
-1785 KSSSD
+1785 
-1790 PNHAPQ
+1790 
-1796 KSLPDPKLGAKPV
+1796 
-1809 VAPLHTSFSS
+1809 
-1819 HQTPAMPRPNSHSSQ
+1819 
-1834 QNSPDTTNET
+1834 
-1844 PQTAKLEA
+1844 
-1852 ARLTSPVDQRGPS
+1852 
-1865 IGMRRSAAAQCL
+1865 
-1877 TIDTHVDT
+1877 
-1885 MYRKVTKAEPASAPS
+1885 
-1900 RSHQPGSALSPA
+1900 
-1912 VRLPKSSVL
+1912 
-1921 ISPPLPSDLSSI
+1921 
-1933 NSPLLETPTGPSPLP
+1933 
-1948 DDLRPKWD
+1948 
-1956 FSADSSQYLAGLKP
+1956 
-1970 LSPSRFGRT
+1970 
-1979 HPTTTGFLTSPRT
+1979 
-1992 PETPYPELF
+1992 
-2001 EDAPQEDYSGVW
+2001 
-2013 RRRGKDSSALE
+2013 
-2024 AATDERP
+2024 
-2031 GTRSR
+2031 
-2036 TGSESYRKI
+2036 
-2045 SKTPQPF
+2045 F
-2052 KTRDGDDESRRPTE
+2052 KT
-2066 KFVGDIRHS
+2066 
-2075 SSTPR
+2075 
-2080 RSKGGGRASPRQEL
+2080 GRAA
-2094 LKSYRNR
+2094 Y
-2101 GSDSTCIPIAASPS
+2101 GCI
-2115 VFQTRF
+2115 
-2121 EPEDIRIPP
+2121 
-2130 KSQRTTP
+2130 
-2137 TPMRQKEK
+2137 
-2145 GSISVPTSPGAQL
+2145 
-2158 PHRVRSPP
+2158 
-2166 QQRALRPAPSLPQLT
+2166 
-2181 QKRSKSPA
+2181 
-2189 NLEPPPDLPR
+2189 
-2199 RSKSPQGRSTPS
+2199 
-2211 HATRPDHGGSEVQK
+2211 
-2225 RNGAARARNRSS
+2225 
-2237 TACAASGPMIPPQAA
+2237 
-2252 ETPAQQG
+2252 
-2259 SQIARPHTSQGTR
+2259 
-2272 GRVSPFP
+2272 
-2279 VLPRHARQ
+2279 
-2287 ASQSAAEM
+2287 
-2295 PSMERSSRRS
+2295 
-2305 RSRGEASRTTRG
+2305 
-2317 RSSPRAFGDGAA
+2317 
-2329 DDDEIVATISK
+2329 
-2340 VTRGCPAHSSAA
+2340 
-2352 RGDTAGVHLAADGQM
+2352 
-2367 YSIAFSEGFQSLADV
+2367 
-2382 IVPRVRDGRVVV
+2382 
-2394 EKKRT
+2394 